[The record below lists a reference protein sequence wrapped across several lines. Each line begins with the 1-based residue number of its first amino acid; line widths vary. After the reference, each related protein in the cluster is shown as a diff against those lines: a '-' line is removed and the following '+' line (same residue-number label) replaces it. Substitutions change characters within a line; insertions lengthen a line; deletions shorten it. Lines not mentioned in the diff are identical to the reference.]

1 MDATSKIMS
10 DKRIQT
16 SNVKMALA
24 LSSDGMPVHIDN
36 AINGKACNSTCIGCG
51 CPVIAKN
58 RGKVAFHYSHDPKFY
73 DPDVCN
79 WSPETELHLM
89 AKMVIAEDQ
98 KLNVPVGTIEPNYKD
113 IHFEDVKLEK
123 RLENRIP
130 DVIAYANGEL
140 IVIEIAVTHPCE
152 TDKISEMRRA
162 YTNCVEID
170 LSEFYFEEQT
180 LNLNTVRKF
189 IHQAP
194 IKWLSVS
201 PVGDIGQVTY
211 SHNFNLQR
219 ELATQVKSL
228 SEKLKTIEAEEYL
241 ISKKHKQASDKLNN
255 LLAKIDEQLIQ
266 YKKQNSIVIK
276 NRSQLERLRHLD
288 EDLER
293 FATDKENF
301 SRKIQSIYQKEQALS
316 LREASI
322 RKQKMELNTQEQ
334 HYYSSRQRAEEE
346 KESKIKSELEAEFQE
361 KKMEVEQ
368 ERVRLNGARRNF
380 DKILDERVEKRV
392 ETIKKQLHFDA
403 QQQKAHILDNANG
416 ARKRTLEL
424 IEPLPARLKE
434 QFDKARSFTKP
445 PYEVIDEVEKI
456 IYRLSKRTDT

>member
-1 MDATSKIMS
+1 
-10 DKRIQT
+10 
-16 SNVKMALA
+16 
-24 LSSDGMPVHIDN
+24 VHF
-36 AINGKACNSTCIGCG
+36 G
-51 CPVIAKN
+51 
-58 RGKVAFHYSHDPKFY
+58 
-73 DPDVCN
+73 
-79 WSPETELHLM
+79 
-89 AKMVIAEDQ
+89 
-98 KLNVPVGTIEPNYKD
+98 
-113 IHFEDVKLEK
+113 
-123 RLENRIP
+123 
-130 DVIAYANGEL
+130 
-140 IVIEIAVTHPCE
+140 
-152 TDKISEMRRA
+152 
-162 YTNCVEID
+162 VE
-170 LSEFYFEEQT
+170 F
-180 LNLNTVRKF
+180 
-189 IHQAP
+189 A
-194 IKWLSVS
+194 
-201 PVGDIGQVTY
+201 
-211 SHNFNLQR
+211 
-219 ELATQVKSL
+219 ATQVKSL

-276 NRSQLERLRHLD
+276 NRTQLERLRHLN

>member
-1 MDATSKIMS
+1 MDTTSKIMS
-10 DKRIQT
+10 DKEIPK

-36 AINGKACNSTCIGCG
+36 AINGKACNLTCIGCG

-73 DPDVCN
+73 DPEVCN

-98 KLNVPVGTIEPNYKD
+98 KLHAPVGTIEPNYKD

-123 RLENRIP
+123 RLDNRIP

-140 IVIEIAVTHPCE
+140 IIIEIAVTHPCE
-152 TDKISEMRRA
+152 TDKISEMRRG
-162 YTNCVEID
+162 YMNCVEID
-170 LSEFYFEEQT
+170 LSEFYVEEQT

-194 IKWLSVS
+194 IKWLSIS

-211 SHNFNLQR
+211 SHNFTLQR
-219 ELATQVKSL
+219 ELATRVKSL
-228 SEKLKTIEAEEYL
+228 SEELQTIEAEEYL
-241 ISKKHKQASDKLNN
+241 IRKKHKQASDNLNN

-266 YKKQNSIVIK
+266 YKNQNSIVIK
-276 NRSQLERLRHLD
+276 NKTQLERLRHLD
-288 EDLER
+288 EELER

-316 LREASI
+316 LGEASI
-322 RKQKMELNTQEQ
+322 RKQKMELNIQEQ
-334 HYYSSRQRAEEE
+334 HYYSSGQRAE
-346 KESKIKSELEAEFQE
+346 KESKIKSELEAELQE
-361 KKMEVEQ
+361 KKIEVEQ
-368 ERVRLNGARRNF
+368 ELFRLNGARRNF
-380 DKILDERVEKRV
+380 DKILDERVEERV
-392 ETIKKQLHFDA
+392 ETIKNQLHFDA
-403 QQQKAHILDNANG
+403 QQQKARILDNANG

-434 QFDKARSFTKP
+434 QFDKARSFTNP
-445 PYEVIDEVEKI
+445 PYEVIEEVEEI